1 MSNLDRTLDRALSGR
16 SEPTEDIV
24 EFVEM
29 ARRLEGIFDLDP
41 PSAGRE
47 KALFSAAVAARGRTG
62 FTWGRLIAPVVAG
75 AGLVA
80 ALGFASGSALPGDA
94 LYPVRRVLQD
104 VGIDEG
110 FLDEADER
118 IEEAR
123 SLVIGAEDVLDTD
136 QVEARALA
144 VAAIQELAPVDELLE
159 EVDPATED
167 LALRHS
173 RLDALIGRATAV
185 IAEAGSDLLE
195 GRSGPNG
202 HGPGGGEDSDD
213 NSGPGSEA
221 DSSTDSSGPGSG
233 DLDDDSSGSG
243 SNDDTDDDGD
253 SSDSGSGDSDSN
265 DRADSGDDR
274 SSDPDNG
281 DGDRSGWGSDSEPD
295 DPDSDDE
302 PIDGLSDGGDAA
314 LDGLEGSDSGSD

>member
-41 PSAGRE
+41 PFAGRE

-94 LYPVRRVLQD
+94 LYPVRRVLHD
-104 VGIDEG
+104 VGINEG

-123 SLVIGAEDVLDTD
+123 LLVIEAEDVLLYPSRARLDLDAD

-144 VAAIQELAPVDELLE
+144 IAAIQELAPVDELLE
-159 EVDPATED
+159 EVDPANDD
-167 LALRHS
+167 LALRYA
-173 RLDALIGRATAV
+173 RLDGLINRATAV

-195 GRSGPNG
+195 GLSGPNI
-202 HGPGGGEDSDD
+202 HGAGRGEDSDD

-221 DSSTDSSGPGSG
+221 DSSNY
-233 DLDDDSSGSG
+233 SSGSG
-243 SNDDTDDDGD
+243 SGDVDDDPSTSGSNEDSDDGEDSSGDSDSDDGGD
-253 SSDSGSGDSDSN
+253 SSDSGSGDSDS
-265 DRADSGDDR
+265 DDEEE
-274 SSDPDNG
+274 SSDSDPD
-281 DGDRSGWGSDSEPD
+281 
-295 DPDSDDE
+295 
-302 PIDGLSDGGDAA
+302 DGLPDGGD
-314 LDGLEGSDSGSD
+314 DDPEELEGSDSESD